1 MTIEKRIYDG
11 SRAKEVLDNEVFQQV
26 FADIEQE
33 LTQAWMNSPQRDVE
47 GREKLF
53 TSITML
59 KKVKACLIGS
69 METGMLAS
77 KELEHQR
84 TLQSRLSDFVKF

>member
-33 LTQAWMNSPQRDVE
+33 LTQAWMNSPQRDTE

-59 KKVKACLIGS
+59 RKVKACLQTS
-69 METGMLAS
+69 LETGMLAS

-84 TLQSRLSDFVKF
+84 TLQSRLMNLSPF